1 MFELKIDEFIKKF
14 KARHPKDKIKVLA
27 ILGFGSSFKNKKIQD
42 NSDLD
47 LYIIIKDIKKR
58 WRGVMLVRGI
68 MVDYFVYPLEQ
79 LKSDLN
85 KVKNKIISKQ
95 TIAYIL
101 RDGKVIL
108 DNTEELKKL
117 RAIACNFLKKEIS
130 QNAVSP
136 NWLVLNKYFIDD
148 YLKDIVDSQRDKDI
162 FAWQY
167 NSNLL
172 LNNLLEIFCQFH
184 KIPLVKPKYQSAEIM
199 KKYAKFVVLYS
210 SIARATTIK
219 EKTKKINQL
228 VFYCFDTMGGQLP
241 KEWEIERP
249 IER

>member
-14 KARHPKDKIKVLA
+14 KSRHSKDIIEVLA

-47 LYIIIKDIKKR
+47 LYIVIKDIKKR
-58 WRGVMLVRGI
+58 WRGVMLVGGI
-68 MVDYFVYPLEQ
+68 VVDYFIYPLEQ
-79 LKSDLN
+79 LKADLN
-85 KVKNKIISKQ
+85 KVKSKIISKQ

-101 RDGKVIL
+101 RDSKIIL
-108 DNTEELKKL
+108 DNTGELKKL
-117 RAIACNFLKKEIS
+117 RATACNFLKKEIS
-130 QNAVSP
+130 QHTISSA
-136 NWLVLNKYFIDD
+136 WLVLNKYFIDD

-199 KKYAKFVVLYS
+199 KKDTKFVALYS
-210 SIARATTIK
+210 SIAQATTIK

-228 VFYCFDTMGGQLP
+228 VFYCFATMDGPLP

-249 IER
+249 VDR